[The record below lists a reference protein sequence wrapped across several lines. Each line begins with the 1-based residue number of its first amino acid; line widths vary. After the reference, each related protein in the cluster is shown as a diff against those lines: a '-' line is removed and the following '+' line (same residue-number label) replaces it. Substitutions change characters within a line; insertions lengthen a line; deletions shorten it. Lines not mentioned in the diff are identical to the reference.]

1 MGSSSNIDYDRERE
15 YWRNQR
21 KRLAEYNR
29 QQKIENENYIRNYKL
44 QTDMKIRHME
54 DIVLQQQEQF
64 LRKSQIEHL
73 KLLQELNDLN
83 LDFQK

>member
-1 MGSSSNIDYDRERE
+1 MGSSSNIDYDRQIE
-15 YWRNQR
+15 YLRNQR

-29 QQKIENENYIRNYKL
+29 QQKIDNENYIRNYKL
-44 QTDMKIRHME
+44 QTHRKIRHLE
-54 DIVLQQQEQF
+54 YIVQQQEEQL
-64 LRKSQIEHL
+64 LRKSRIEHL

>member
-44 QTDMKIRHME
+44 QTDMKIRYMK
-54 DIVLQQQEQF
+54 DIVRQQEEQL
-64 LRKSQIEHL
+64 LRNQQIEHL

>member
-44 QTDMKIRHME
+44 QTDMKIRYME
-54 DIVLQQQEQF
+54 DIVRQQEEQL
-64 LRKSQIEHL
+64 LRKRQIEHL

>member
-1 MGSSSNIDYDRERE
+1 MGSSSNIDYDRQIENL
-15 YWRNQR
+15 RNQR

-54 DIVLQQQEQF
+54 NIVLQQQEQF

>member
-1 MGSSSNIDYDRERE
+1 MGSSSNRDYDREIE

-21 KRLAEYNR
+21 KRLADYMR

-44 QTDMKIRHME
+44 QTDMKIRYMK
-54 DIVLQQQEQF
+54 DIVRQQEEQL
-64 LRKSQIEHL
+64 LRQSQIEHL
-73 KLLQELNDLN
+73 KLLQEIKDLN

>member
-1 MGSSSNIDYDRERE
+1 MGSSSNRDYDREIE

-21 KRLAEYNR
+21 KRLADYMR

-44 QTDMKIRHME
+44 QTDMKIRYMK
-54 DIVLQQQEQF
+54 DIVRQQEEQL
-64 LRKSQIEHL
+64 LRDQQIEHL
-73 KLLQELNDLN
+73 KLLQEIKDLN

>member
-1 MGSSSNIDYDRERE
+1 MGSSSNRGYVREIE

-21 KRLAEYNR
+21 KRLADYMR

-54 DIVLQQQEQF
+54 DIDLQQQEQF
-64 LRKSQIEHL
+64 LRKSQIELL

>member
-1 MGSSSNIDYDRERE
+1 MGSSSNIDYDRQIE
-15 YWRNQR
+15 YLWNQR
-21 KRLAEYNR
+21 KRLADYNR
-29 QQKIENENYIRNYKL
+29 QQKIDNENYIRNYKL

-54 DIVLQQQEQF
+54 DIVRQQEEQL
-64 LRKSQIEHL
+64 LRKSRIEHL

>member
-1 MGSSSNIDYDRERE
+1 MGSSSNRDYDRERE

-29 QQKIENENYIRNYKL
+29 QQEIENENYIRNYKL

-54 DIVLQQQEQF
+54 DIVRQQEEQL
-64 LRKSQIEHL
+64 LRKRQIEHL

>member
-44 QTDMKIRHME
+44 QTDMKIRYMK
-54 DIVLQQQEQF
+54 DIVRQQEEQL
-64 LRKSQIEHL
+64 LRDQQIEHL
-73 KLLQELNDLN
+73 KLLQEIKDLN

>member
-1 MGSSSNIDYDRERE
+1 MGSSSNIDYDREIE

-21 KRLAEYNR
+21 KRCADYNR
-29 QQKIENENYIRNYKL
+29 QQKIDNENYIRNYKL

-54 DIVLQQQEQF
+54 DIVRQQEEQL
-64 LRKSQIEHL
+64 LRKSQIEHM
-73 KLLQELNDLN
+73 KLLQELKDLN